1 MSERT
6 DLSMLAPSA
15 GIIDLHVCRP
25 SSPTPLWPHGIF
37 QLCAYSSQNNVPG
50 AQVNGWLP
58 VYFWSGTQSDSRVR
72 WALLLIVSPSLHGE
86 GGNAESGVS
95 KTLDWIFLKVP
106 LS

>member
-1 MSERT
+1 
-6 DLSMLAPSA
+6 MLAPSA
-15 GIIDLHVCRP
+15 GIIYLHVCRP

-37 QLCAYSSQNNVPG
+37 QLCAYSSQDNVPG
-50 AQVNGWLP
+50 ARDDGWLP

-72 WALLLIVSPSLHGE
+72 WALPLIVSLSLHGE